1 MFKNFLHKN
10 PYQLLATAAYIDLFI
25 LCVAWEWFISP
36 LRPGGSWLILKGVP
50 LLFAIPGIW
59 KGNAYTMQWASMLIL
74 LYITEG
80 LVRIL
85 ETGANFWMAV
95 LETSFATIGFVCL
108 LIYLKPIKK
117 EAKALAKQQSQT
129 TALTVASNVGPV

>member
-1 MFKNFLHKN
+1 MHKLLYN
-10 PYQLLATAAYIDLFI
+10 KSPYQLLAFAAFVDLFI

-36 LRPGGSWLILKGVP
+36 LRPGGSWLILKGIP

-59 KGNAYTMQWASMLIL
+59 RGKVYTMQWASMLIL
-74 LYITEG
+74 LYLTEG

-85 ETGANFWMAV
+85 ESGTNFWLAL
-95 LETSFATIGFVCL
+95 LETVLATTAFVCL

-117 EAKALAKQQSQT
+117 EAKSLAKRNKES
-129 TALTVASNVGPV
+129 SS

>member
-1 MFKNFLHKN
+1 MHKLLYNKN
-10 PYQLLATAAYIDLFI
+10 PYQLLAVAAFVDLFI

-36 LRPGGSWLILKGVP
+36 LRPGGSWLILKCIP

-59 KGNAYTMQWASMLIL
+59 KGKVYTMQWASMLIL
-74 LYITEG
+74 LYVTEG

-85 ETGANFWMAV
+85 ESGTNFWLAL
-95 LETSFATIGFVCL
+95 LETVLATTAFVCL

-117 EAKALAKQQSQT
+117 EAKSLAKKMKES
-129 TALTVASNVGPV
+129 SS

>member
-1 MFKNFLHKN
+1 MTPMLKKILEKN
-10 PYQLLATAAYIDLFI
+10 PYQLLATAAFIDLFI
-25 LCVAWEWFISP
+25 LCVSWEWFISP
-36 LRPGGSWLILKGVP
+36 LRPGGSWLILKGIP

-59 KGNAYTMQWASMLIL
+59 KGRVYTMQWASMLIL

-85 ETGANFWMAV
+85 ETGLNFWMAL
-95 LETSFATIGFVCL
+95 LEIILASTAFVCL

-117 EAKALAKQQSQT
+117 EAKSLAKMKAHQE
-129 TALTVASNVGPV
+129 

>member
-1 MFKNFLHKN
+1 MHKLLYNKN
-10 PYQLLATAAYIDLFI
+10 PYQLLAVTAFVDLFI

-59 KGNAYTMQWASMLIL
+59 KGKVYTMQWASMLIL
-74 LYITEG
+74 LYVTEG

-85 ETGANFWMAV
+85 ESGANFWLAL
-95 LETSFATIGFVCL
+95 LETALATIAFVCL

-117 EAKALAKQQSQT
+117 QAKSLAKKSRET
-129 TALTVASNVGPV
+129 SS

>member
-1 MFKNFLHKN
+1 MMHKLLANKN
-10 PYQLLATAAYIDLFI
+10 PYQLLAVAAFIDLFI

-50 LLFAIPGIW
+50 LLFAIPGLW
-59 KGNAYTMQWASMLIL
+59 KGKVYTMQWASMLIL
-74 LYITEG
+74 LYVTEG

-85 ETGANFWMAV
+85 ETGANFWLAL
-95 LETSFATIGFVCL
+95 LETILATFGFVCL

-117 EAKALAKQQSQT
+117 AAKEIAKQHKELS
-129 TALTVASNVGPV
+129 S

>member
-1 MFKNFLHKN
+1 MLAH
-10 PYQLLATAAYIDLFI
+10 LLSKDKYVLIACAGIVDLI
-25 LCVAWEWFISP
+25 LLCVAWEWFISP

-59 KGNAYTMQWASMLIL
+59 KGKVYTMQWASMLIL

-85 ETGANFWMAV
+85 ETGANFWMAI
-95 LETSFATIGFVCL
+95 LETALATTGFVCL
-108 LIYLKPIKK
+108 LIYLKPIKQ
-117 EAKALAKQQSQT
+117 EAKARAKQKQQMEH
-129 TALTVASNVGPV
+129 

>member
-1 MFKNFLHKN
+1 MQKLLSDKN
-10 PYQLLATAAYIDLFI
+10 PYQLIAAAAFIDLFI

-59 KGNAYTMQWASMLIL
+59 KGKVYTMQWASMLIL
-74 LYITEG
+74 LYVTEG

-85 ETGANFWMAV
+85 ESGANFWLAL
-95 LETSFATIGFVCL
+95 LETALATIAFVCL

-117 EAKALAKQQSQT
+117 QAKSLAKKSRET
-129 TALTVASNVGPV
+129 SS